1 MVVIAA
7 AATQVEEAVQITRL
21 GFPVDNIVQH
31 KLVHRKNDYYECF
44 EEMNKVLRKCSNV
57 LEKVPWEIKP
67 MIQVDS

>member
-21 GFPVDNIVQH
+21 GFPVD